1 MYVTSHYLTLYKPVT
16 MKNTLLF
23 ALIGISLFSIG
34 CSSAYKSTQTVDDVY
49 YSPGRPSEERV
60 DVKKEEEK
68 KQQYEE
74 YISSSDDRYLR
85 MKVSN
90 HNRWYAL
97 DDYNYWNDSR
107 YDFNMY
113 NYYNKGYNYYGY
125 NNYYP
130 TLNYGIGKGNYYTP
144 GFGWSSNYTIISYYG
159 GKTSTPGTTS
169 GSAITAYKNKTY
181 TNTNSGEMY
190 YNPKTGVTS
199 NIGNSSSS
207 SNFSNLVK
215 RVFAS
220 SSATNSGS
228 SSYDRAARTYDN
240 SSSSNSSSR
249 TYSTPSAPAT
259 SSSAGGNSGGVSS
272 TGSSSSGG
280 RAVRN

>member
-90 HNRWYAL
+90 HARWYAL

-113 NYYNKGYNYYGY
+113 NYYNKGYGYYGY
-125 NNYYP
+125 NNYNP
-130 TLNYGIGKGNYYTP
+130 SWNYGIGKGNYYSP

-159 GKTSTPGTTS
+159 GKTSNPGTTS

-199 NIGNSSSS
+199 NIGSSSS

-228 SSYDRAARTYDN
+228 SYDRAIRTYDN
-240 SSSSNSSSR
+240 NSSSNSSSS